1 MTDASDPHAVP
12 RHAVP
17 DTVIFAVS
25 DATGQTARR
34 ALLAALVQFPDARV
48 DVRTVG
54 QVRSPADVRAVV
66 QEAAEAGATII
77 HTLVLEEVRR
87 AMYDMA
93 ASYNVAT
100 VDLME
105 PLLIQLQ
112 ETFGR
117 SPAGRVTTS
126 MSESFQRSA
135 AMSFTVKHD
144 DGQQPADL
152 PQADIVLVGVS
163 RTSKTPIS
171 VYLSYHGWRAANVPV
186 LLDVPLP
193 PALFDVD
200 PQRVIGLSIDPA
212 RLQMLRWAR
221 VRHMGVE
228 LPDYTKLSTIHR
240 ELSYLLELCH
250 QNRWRVVDVT
260 DRSVEESA
268 LEIMELVGQQPQFF
282 S

>member
-1 MTDASDPHAVP
+1 MADESGNQAIS
-12 RHAVP
+12 

-25 DATGQTARR
+25 DASGQTARR
-34 ALLAALVQFPDARV
+34 ALLAALIQFPDAHV

-54 QVRSPADVRAVV
+54 QVRSRADVRAVV
-66 QEAAEAGATII
+66 EEAAEAGATII

-87 AMYDMA
+87 GLYDIA
-93 ASYNVAT
+93 EQHNVAT

-105 PLLIQLQ
+105 PLLIHLQ

-117 SPAGRVTTS
+117 SPAGRVSTS

-144 DGQQPADL
+144 DGQQPGDL

-171 VYLSYHGWRAANVPV
+171 VYLSYHGWRVANVPV
-186 LLDVPLP
+186 LLDTSLP
-193 PALFDVD
+193 PTLFEVD
-200 PQRVIGLSIDPA
+200 PQRVIGLSIDPG

-221 VRHMGVE
+221 VRHMGIQ
-228 LPDYTKLSTIHR
+228 LPDYTRLSTIHR
-240 ELSYLLELCH
+240 ELSNVLEICQRH
-250 QNRWRVVDVT
+250 RWRVVDVT
-260 DRSVEESA
+260 DRSVEETA
-268 LEIMELVGQQPQFF
+268 LEIMDLVGQQPRFF